1 MSQSQQIG
9 EVFVNIGAALGDL
22 YKGFDKAKSASGQFE
37 KQSEKIFKNI
47 GTKIA
52 AALSVAAAVK
62 FFVDS
67 TKAAIDATETN
78 QKFAVTFDEV
88 SEKAEE
94 AAKNLAANYGLAKTE
109 AKSMLAA
116 TGDLLTGLGVQKD
129 TALDLSV
136 QTQQLATDLA
146 SFSNYAGGAKGAS
159 EALTKAM
166 LGEREQIKSLGIVI
180 TEEMMK
186 DELAAEGKSK
196 LTGLALKQAQAHATL
211 KLATEQSKNAI
222 GDFARSMDSPANV
235 IRRVNAQLQN
245 FKEEVGENIA
255 PALGRLGQ
263 AFLNASKDGGFFQ
276 DVIKRLSKIIAYFID
291 SITIL
296 INLLQGSKIS
306 DEMDRLNVVIEKSSK
321 AYKALRQEQ
330 LTYQQQLKEGKI
342 SQQEY
347 NFQMEALDV
356 AMKTN
361 IKDRERLSNE
371 YSRNAQELEKL
382 SKINEQLKNG
392 VETETAAVNA
402 STKAKAQN
410 TEQVKASEEAINALK
425 KEREKWLD
433 LIDKYNLSEMQLA
446 QKQYKSEQK
455 ELEDAYK
462 KRIITQQ
469 EYQSASEA
477 LAKEYA
483 QNIVN
488 SLSNMSS
495 TLGNFALNISGSISE
510 LLNMSSENQSIA
522 IENDLTKDLN
532 KLEKWYKKQKATI
545 NATVKDKKSRD
556 KALSKLDEEYEDK
569 KSAYEEKAD
578 KKQAKLERQA
588 AKRSKDIAIFDAVIS
603 TATGA
608 VQAYQ
613 SMLSI
618 PVVGPVLG
626 AIAAAAMVAF
636 GAVKIALI
644 ESQPLPAAAEG
655 MYSERPAIFGEA
667 GPEIAVPLTSA
678 RGKAAISLL
687 ASGLIEAMAE
697 KTGASAT
704 ISSAKE
710 TIQTIKGDV
719 ILYGEKIGK
728 FISDGTKNGQILIS
742 ARAVI

>member
-1 MSQSQQIG
+1 MSTQIG

-88 SEKAEE
+88 SVKAEE

-222 GDFARSMDSPANV
+222 GDFARSMDSPSNV

-306 DEMDRLNVVIEKSSK
+306 DEMDRLNDVIEKSSK

-410 TEQVKASEEAINALK
+410 TEQVKASEEAIKALK

-446 QKQYKSEQK
+446 DKQYKEELRALEEAYQKKILTQK
-455 ELEDAYK
+455 E
-462 KRIITQQ
+462 
-469 EYQSASEA
+469 YQAASEA
-477 LAKEYA
+477 LAKEHSQSIVA
-483 QNIVN
+483 SMSNIMN
-488 SLSNMSS
+488 
-495 TLGNFALNISGSISE
+495 TLGDFAYNIAGSVSE
-510 LLNMSSENQSIA
+510 LLDMSSENQSIA
-522 IENDLTKDLN
+522 IENNLTKDLN

-545 NATVKDKKSRD
+545 NSTVKDRKSRD
-556 KALSKLDEEYEDK
+556 KAISKLDEEYEDK
-569 KSAYEEKAD
+569 KSAYQEKAD
-578 KKQAKLERQA
+578 KKEAKLKRQA

-608 VQAYQ
+608 IQAYQ

-618 PVVGPVLG
+618 PVVGSVLG
-626 AIAAAAMVAF
+626 AIAAAAVVAF

-704 ISSAKE
+704 ISSTKE
-710 TIQTIKGDV
+710 TVQTIKGDV

>member
-88 SEKAEE
+88 SVKAEE

-245 FKEEVGENIA
+245 FKEEVSENIA

-306 DEMDRLNVVIEKSSK
+306 DEMDRLNDVIEKSSK

-382 SKINEQLKNG
+382 RKINEQLKNG

-410 TEQVKASEEAINALK
+410 TEQVKASEEAIKALK